1 MDKQIGFIGC
11 GNMGMAMIGG
21 MINKNI
27 VSSNQIICSDLN
39 TANLKNASEKYGLTT
54 TTDNNKVAK
63 NADILILSIKPDLYS
78 SIINEIKEVIKN
90 DAIIVTI
97 AAGKSIESTEN
108 AFNKKV
114 KVVRVMPNTPALVG
128 EGMSALCPNEMVT
141 EKDLEDVLNIFNS
154 FGQTEI
160 VSEKLMDVVTSVS
173 GSSPAYVYMIIE
185 AMADAAVLDGM
196 PRNQAY
202 KFAAQAVLGSAKMVL
217 ETGIHPGELKD
228 MVCSPGGTT
237 IEAVATLEEKGLRT
251 AIISAMQRC
260 TQKSVELS
268 GQTKNKTIKEITLA
282 MNSHNFN

>member
-39 TANLKNASEKYGLTT
+39 TANLKNTSEKYGLTT
-54 TTDNNKVAK
+54 TTNNNEVA
-63 NADILILSIKPDLYS
+63 NSADILILSIKPDLYS
-78 SIINEIKEVIKN
+78 SVINQIKDQIKN
-90 DAIIVTI
+90 DVIVVTI
-97 AAGKSIESTEN
+97 AAGKSIKSTEN
-108 AFNKKV
+108 EFGRKL

-268 GQTKNKTIKEITLA
+268 GQTKK
-282 MNSHNFN
+282 

>member
-11 GNMGMAMIGG
+11 GNMGMAIIGG
-21 MINKNI
+21 MLNKKI
-27 VSSNQIICSDLN
+27 VSSNKIMCSDLE
-39 TANLKNASEKYGLTT
+39 NASEKYGISI
-54 TTDNNKVAK
+54 TTDNNEVAK
-63 NADILILSIKPDLYS
+63 NADILILSIKPDLYAS
-78 SIINEIKEVIKN
+78 VINEIKEEIKSDVIV
-90 DAIIVTI
+90 VTI
-97 AAGKSIESTEN
+97 AAGKSVKSTEDS
-108 AFNKKV
+108 FDTKL

-154 FGQTEI
+154 FGQSEI

-268 GQTKNKTIKEITLA
+268 GQTKK
-282 MNSHNFN
+282 

>member
-21 MINKNI
+21 MLHKKI
-27 VSSNQIICSDLN
+27 VSANNIICSDLN
-39 TANLKNASEKYGLTT
+39 TTNLKNASEKYGLTT
-54 TTDNNKVAK
+54 TTDNNEVAK
-63 NADILILSIKPDLYS
+63 NADILILSIKPDLYT

-90 DAIIVTI
+90 DIIIVTI
-97 AAGKSIESTEN
+97 AAGKSIKSTEE
-108 AFNKKV
+108 AFAKKL
-114 KVVRVMPNTPALVG
+114 KVIRVMPNTPALVG

-160 VSEKLMDVVTSVS
+160 VSEKLMNVVTSVS

-268 GQTKNKTIKEITLA
+268 GQTKK
-282 MNSHNFN
+282 